1 MKKKKKDNISFKE
14 EVLNI
19 FSNRLKLNF
28 LIFK

>member
-19 FSNRLKLNF
+19 FSNRIKFNF